1 MYKINKN
8 NYNKKLNIDN
18 NNIHNILKLLE
29 NELNEI
35 EKKEYLHNYKNRI
48 KILMK
53 GKEIKNIYFN
63 AKIFLQ
69 VR

>member
-18 NNIHNILKLLE
+18 NKIYNILKFLE

-35 EKKEYLHNYKNRI
+35 
-48 KILMK
+48 
-53 GKEIKNIYFN
+53 KNIYFMMPRN
-63 AKIFLQ
+63 FTWSSDYYLFFRKS
-69 VR
+69 

>member
-18 NNIHNILKLLE
+18 NKIYNILKLLE

-35 EKKEYLHNYKNRI
+35 EKKEYRNNYKNRI
-48 KILMK
+48 KNLYNMINI
-53 GKEIKNIYFN
+53 IKKNMN
-63 AKIFLQ
+63 EK
-69 VR
+69 

>member
-18 NNIHNILKLLE
+18 NKIYNILKLLE

-35 EKKEYLHNYKNRI
+35 EKKEYRNNYKNRI
-48 KILMK
+48 KNLYNMINI
-53 GKEIKNIYFN
+53 IKKNMN
-63 AKIFLQ
+63 ERK
-69 VR
+69 RN